1 MKKVIHLKTLSE
13 NLKHINQLLQEAN
26 IEDGQSQAEMLLSYI
41 LGLKRSEIYLN
52 RQRLLKDIEQKEIDG
67 AIKKMLKNIPLQ
79 YITKRQEFMGI
90 DFLIDWGVLIPR
102 PETEILVEESIKRLK
117 LKRDIS
123 PLKVLDLGT
132 GSGVIAISLVK
143 FIPSIQVYAVDISPQ
158 SIHLA
163 SLNAERSKCQEK
175 IIFLQGNWFDP
186 LKEKV
191 SSESFDAII
200 SNPPYISQ
208 KDFATLPAKIKNYE
222 PSIALNGGNKGLKSI
237 SKIISQAPYYL
248 KGGGFLALEI
258 GIKQAIEVK
267 KLISQKEEFRKE
279 VEIIKDYSRLERV
292 VIAYKK

>member
-1 MKKVIHLKTLSE
+1 MKKVNHLKTLGE

-26 IEDGQSQAEMLLSYI
+26 IEDGQSQAEMLLSYT

-52 RQRLLKDIEQKEIDG
+52 RAILLKEKEQKEIDG
-67 AIKKMLKNIPLQ
+67 AIKKMLQNIPLQ
-79 YITKRQEFMGI
+79 YITRHQEFMGI

-117 LKRDIS
+117 LKKNTS

-143 FIPSIQVYAVDISPQ
+143 FISSIQIFAVDISSQ

-163 SLNAERSKCQEK
+163 SLNADRSKCKEK

-186 LKEKV
+186 LRGKV
-191 SSESFDAII
+191 CPKSFDAII
-200 SNPPYISQ
+200 SNPPYVSQ
-208 KDFATLPAKIKNYE
+208 NDFTFLPTKIKNFE
-222 PSIALNGGNKGLKSI
+222 PLIALNGGDKGLESI

-248 KGGGFLALEI
+248 KSGGFLALEI
-258 GIKQAIEVK
+258 GNKQALEVK
-267 KLISQKEEFRKE
+267 KLILQKEEFRKE
-279 VEIIKDYSRLERV
+279 VEIIKDYSGQERI